1 MDSEYDPE
9 REAMAAIELA
19 GATNGICLRPVL
31 ALNDLRIVA

>member
-19 GATNGICLRPVL
+19 GATNGADRRGVL
-31 ALNDLRIVA
+31 EAPT